1 MTVVTA
7 TGRRA
12 AIVAAAQAAIG
23 TRFRP
28 QGRVP
33 ELALDCVGVALVAG
47 QAAGVVLEEVPAYAI
62 NGDHGDRLDR
72 VLTAIGCERV
82 LTALPGDLL
91 VVAPTPG
98 RRHLAVVVPAGVIHA
113 HAGLGRVVEGPLD
126 PSWIIL
132 GVWRFP
138 GVW

>member
-1 MTVVTA
+1 MA
-7 TGRRA
+7 SLADTGSRA
-12 AIVAAAQAAIG
+12 AIVAAAQAAVG

-28 QGRVP
+28 QGRVAN
-33 ELALDCVGVALVAG
+33 LGLDCVGVALLAAR
-47 QAAGVVLEEVPAYAI
+47 AAGVVLDAVPPYAI

-72 VLTAIGCERV
+72 VLAAIGCERV

-91 VVAPTPG
+91 VVAPAPG

-126 PSWIIL
+126 PAWIIL